1 MSVKKAEHDGVHLH
15 SWCAIQAPSGRFQG
29 SLASQI
35 SRIDELKVNLGLY
48 IPIPTPP
55 QHTHTNIQIHKQQ
68 KIPKN
73 KNKVLGMIFISKLP
87 VL

>member
-55 QHTHTNIQIHKQQ
+55 PETHTLTYRYTNNKKYL
-68 KIPKN
+68 KIK
-73 KNKVLGMIFISKLP
+73 IRFWE
-87 VL
+87 